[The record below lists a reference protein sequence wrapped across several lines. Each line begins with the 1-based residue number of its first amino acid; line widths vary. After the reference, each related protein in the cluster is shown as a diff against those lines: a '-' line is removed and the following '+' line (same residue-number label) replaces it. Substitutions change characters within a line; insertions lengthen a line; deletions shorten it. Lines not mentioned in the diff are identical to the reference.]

1 MSDEKE
7 NNPRL
12 GRRLLVTRAA
22 SGAGLAALAGGTAA
36 AQSGRSDSDPS
47 DRPGYGR
54 SGRTDS
60 DPRDQAGRGGA
71 RAAPRGR
78 TGLTDADPADG
89 AGNGRGAGAGRT
101 RTGLTDSDPSDGAG
115 YGRRGR

>member
-1 MSDEKE
+1 MSKDEDNK
-7 NNPRL
+7 PRL

-22 SGAGLAALAGGTAA
+22 SGAGLAALAGGTAS

-60 DPRDQAGRGGA
+60 DPRDQAGRGGGSQA
-71 RAAPRGR
+71 RGR

-89 AGNGRGAGAGRT
+89 PGNGRGSGPGRT